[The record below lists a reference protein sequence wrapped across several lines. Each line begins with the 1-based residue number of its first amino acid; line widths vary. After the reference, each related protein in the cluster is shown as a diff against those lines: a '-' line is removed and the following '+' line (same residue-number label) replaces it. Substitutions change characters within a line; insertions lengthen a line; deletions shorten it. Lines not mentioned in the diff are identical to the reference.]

1 MILYHVTQF
10 TRTPHSSIF
19 QVHAVVDTPS
29 STQALSHVGLCTK
42 AVDIIQPDGLI
53 GATSSKVGIGV

>member
-1 MILYHVTQF
+1 MILCHVTQF

-29 STQALSHVGLCTK
+29 STQALSHVGLCIK
-42 AVDIIQPDGLI
+42 AIDIIQPDGLI